1 LLLLRYLIPGGIWA
15 SKAKQ
20 KYTAL
25 LSMNLVLT
33 LPPGYNTRLGIREQ
47 QGQGQILEMPLLT
60 SIRNHA
66 CNLGF
71 PSLSSLAYCC
81 AANAAFRFKLSR
93 QGSRCLRTQPPPPP
107 APFSR
112 PIRRDI
118 SRQKRCDV
126 NRNGTPQLIPEDF
139 GVCAVLD
146 LHSLLTRRWQ
156 KRDGWDHG
164 PD

>member
-1 LLLLRYLIPGGIWA
+1 
-15 SKAKQ
+15 
-20 KYTAL
+20 
-25 LSMNLVLT
+25 MNIVLT

-60 SIRNHA
+60 SNHA

-81 AANAAFRFKLSR
+81 AANAAFRSKLSR
-93 QGSRCLRTQPPPPP
+93 QGSRCLRTQHPPLQHRFR
-107 APFSR
+107 APYGGTSALKN
-112 PIRRDI
+112 DATLT
-118 SRQKRCDV
+118 
-126 NRNGTPQLIPEDF
+126 NRNGTPQLIFEDF